1 MAYIAPNGNIKIFHD
16 IPLDNTYQHTL
27 RFSDVA
33 HQTAY
38 FSASSRIKASFTAQ
52 YYTRLNRGVIRVNA
66 LADNL
71 YDCNYVAYQNTSFGN
86 KWFYA
91 FISSVEYVNN
101 AVTEIHFE
109 IDVMQTWYFDFQL
122 LPCFVERMHST
133 SDAIGDN
140 IVPESVERGEYIYND
155 QGRIDGTQ
163 RHAIVVATVNTQNQT
178 VNGQIYGRIYGGLT
192 LRAFAS
198 QDAASVN
205 AYIATFLAQPDAVC
219 SMYMVPEILITDGP
233 LQPGGGGPDPSEYG
247 EALDSTNTL
256 NTPVVKNDIQG
267 ISIQDALEDY
277 VPHNHKLYT
286 YPFNY
291 LMLFDTTGKSLTLRY
306 EFFDQLKPVIEIGGS
321 ITLPVTLIARPRNY
335 KNQTNAVMGETLS
348 TANYPLCSWNVDS
361 YAAWVAQNAV
371 SYGIQAGGMAI
382 GAAATALMNPIA
394 GVVGVG
400 SAVHQVTNIMQQSY
414 QASIAADQI
423 RGNQQSGNADFSMGY
438 MGIWSARM
446 SVTSQFARMIDSYFD
461 MFGYAQKKVMQPV
474 RKARQIWTYVKTIGC
489 VIEGSVPA
497 DDANKICKLHD
508 NGITYWDVENNP
520 NITVGNYMLGASNIP
535 VL

>member
-1 MAYIAPNGNIKIFHD
+1 MAYIAPNGTIHILHN

-27 RFSDVA
+27 RFS
-33 HQTAY
+33 TAAQQISY
-38 FSASSRIKASFTAQ
+38 FTNASRVKRTFSNQ
-52 YYTRLNRGVIRVNA
+52 YYTRLNRGVIRVNE

-71 YDCNYVAYQNTSFGN
+71 YDCNYLCYQNTSFGN

-91 FISSVEYVNN
+91 FISSVEYINN
-101 AVTEIHFE
+101 AVTEITFE

-133 SDAIGDN
+133 SDNIGDN
-140 IVPESVERGEYIYND
+140 IVPESIERGEYIYNS
-155 QGRIDGTQ
+155 QGRIDGTD
-163 RHAIVVATVNTQNQT
+163 RHAIIVSYVDTQSQ
-178 VNGQIYGRIYGGLT
+178 VEGHIYGRIYGGLS
-192 LRAFAS
+192 LKAFAS
-198 QDAASVN
+198 QDAAAVN
-205 AYIATFLAQPDAVC
+205 DFVEDFISRPDAVV
-219 SMYMVPEILITDGP
+219 SMYMCPEILITDGP
-233 LQPGGGGPDPSEYG
+233 LQPGGTG
-247 EALDSTNTL
+247 EDLTDQNTL
-256 NTPVVKNDIQG
+256 NAPVVKNDIPA
-267 ISIQDALEDY
+267 ISITDQLDDY

-291 LMLFDTTGKSLTLRY
+291 LMLFDATGKSLTLRY
-306 EFFDQLKPVIEIGGS
+306 EFFDLLKPVIEIGGS
-321 ITLPVTLIARPRNY
+321 VTLPVTLIARPKNY
-335 KNQTNAVMGETLS
+335 KNRTDSVKGETLS

-361 YAAWVAQNAV
+361 YSAWVAQNAV

-400 SAVHQVTNIMQQSY
+400 SAIHQVTNIMQQSY

-423 RGNQQSGNADFSMGY
+423 RGNQQSGNADFSMGN
-438 MGIWSARM
+438 MGIWFARM
-446 SVTSQFARMIDSYFD
+446 SVNSEFARMIDSYFD
-461 MFGYAQKKVMQPV
+461 MFGYAQKRVMQPV
-474 RKARQIWTYVKTIGC
+474 RKARQIWTYVKTVGC

-497 DDANKICKLHD
+497 DDANRICKIHD

-520 NITVGNYMLGASNIP
+520 NITVGNYLLGASNVP